1 MLFIVLLIVLFI
13 FIWLFKVKHISINL
27 KSFKYK
33 RARVIDDRFGVYLIT
48 GKQGSNKTYYA
59 CQLTYNQDKS
69 KVNYIKTNIHLF
81 NQPDD
86 DNPFVKP
93 IDHSKDDSYVKIV
106 EIKDGYEY
114 SGGYRFYIM

>member
-1 MLFIVLLIVLFI
+1 MKNIENFKEEIKKQLLN
-13 FIWLFKVKHISINL
+13 VKLMGRDNRS
-27 KSFKYK
+27 
-33 RARVIDDRFGVYLIT
+33 
-48 GKQGSNKTYYA
+48 
-59 CQLTYNQDKS
+59 
-69 KVNYIKTNIHLF
+69 HLF